1 MAELGLPD
9 EDEFGAI
16 PEDNPSNL
24 VLVPAVQPERKKPVA
39 FEIEIQEEVSED
51 MGNKMEMKSEDSR
64 F

>member
-39 FEIEIQEEVSED
+39 FEIEI
-51 MGNKMEMKSEDSR
+51 
-64 F
+64 